1 MKKTLAIGYQD
12 FESLHEDD
20 CYYVDKTSYIFR
32 MFEEGSFYFLCR
44 PRRFGKSLLVSTI
57 EYLFE
62 GRRDLFKGLYIDQ
75 KWNWKDDKYPVIH
88 FSFAFGRYID
98 TQSFSERVLYQI
110 EEMERK
116 FNITTLDQDADYSDR
131 LSYLFEAIYLK
142 ESKRV
147 VILVDEYDLPVVD
160 VLDDTD
166 LAIKNAEE
174 LDAFHRTIKNSA
186 EYIRFVFVTGI
197 TMMPKALTSSGMNYL
212 NDITLHSKY
221 STICGYTEKELCDVF
236 APELVGCDLDRIRKH
251 YNGFSWSGESV
262 YNSFE
267 IVNFFKTKW
276 FKSWWSGPSGLSSF
290 YNLLKAKNRYL
301 TNIGTVWIDYL
312 EIENLEID
320 DINTDVLLF
329 QLGVLTIK
337 DTRGGDGDTRLQ
349 YYLDFPNKVV
359 KDSFYKALYKF
370 YLGSNEHGEV
380 INYGKYFLKYLRTF
394 QFKKVQSALCDLFAF
409 IPHYWGDKSNLFDCE
424 NWYASCLLYSL
435 NGNNC
440 DVRVE
445 DPNPKGRS
453 DFVLVEKNLVFV
465 FELKMIDK
473 VIDKKIDKKIDNNKK
488 QSNVDEAIKLAF
500 DQIKSQGYLD
510 KYLGGDNIVHSVA
523 VVMSREKK
531 NVVDV
536 KFQKESFGS

>member
-1 MKKTLAIGYQD
+1 MKKKTLPIGYQD
-12 FESLHEDD
+12 FESLREDD
-20 CYYVDKTSYIFR
+20 CYYVDKTQYILNLIHSGR
-32 MFEEGSFYFLCR
+32 YYFLSR

-88 FSFAFGRYID
+88 FSFARSKFIQV
-98 TQSFSERVLYQI
+98 QSFSQQVLSQI
-110 EEMERK
+110 KQMEHK
-116 FNITTLDQDADYSDR
+116 FSITTLDEDADYSAR
-131 LSYLFEAIYLK
+131 LSNLCEAIYLK

-147 VILVDEYDLPVVD
+147 VVLVDEYDLPVID

-166 LAIKNAEE
+166 RAIKNAEE
-174 LDAFHRTIKNSA
+174 LDAFHRTIKDSA
-186 EYIRFVFVTGI
+186 KYIRFVFVTGI
-197 TMMPKALTSSGMNYL
+197 TMISKALTSSGMNYL

-236 APELVGCDLDRIRKH
+236 APELVGCNLDKIRNK
-251 YNGFSWSGESV
+251 YNGYSWGGESV
-262 YNSFE
+262 YNPFGML
-267 IVNFFKTKW
+267 NFFDTK
-276 FKSWWSGPSGLSSF
+276 KYGSWWSASSKSNSLF
-290 YNLLKAKNRYL
+290 NLLKAKNKYL
-301 TNIGTVWIDYL
+301 TNIGKIWIDQVDIEDF
-312 EIENLEID
+312 EISHIKID
-320 DINTDVLLF
+320 PLLF
-329 QLGVLTIK
+329 QLGAFTIK

-349 YYLDFPNKVV
+349 YYLDFPSKEV
-359 KDSFYKALYKF
+359 KETFFSALYKF
-370 YLGSNEHGEV
+370 YLGDGNHSTV
-380 INYGKYFLKYLRTF
+380 INYGEDLLKYLRTS
-394 QFKKVQSALCDLFAF
+394 QFNEVQSALCRLFALA
-409 IPHYWGDKSNLFDCE
+409 PHYLGDKSNLFDCE
-424 NWYASCLLYSL
+424 GWYASCLLYSL

-473 VIDKKIDKKIDNNKK
+473 VIDKKIDNNKK

-510 KYLGGDNIVHSVA
+510 KYLGGDHIVHSVA

-536 KFQKESFGS
+536 KFQKENFGS

>member
-1 MKKTLAIGYQD
+1 
-12 FESLHEDD
+12 
-20 CYYVDKTSYIFR
+20 
-32 MFEEGSFYFLCR
+32 MFEEGSYYFLSR

-57 EYLFE
+57 KYLFE

-88 FSFAFGRYID
+88 FSFA
-98 TQSFSERVLYQI
+98 SEKHYAPQMIHNTILGELLDLEVLYEITNGEKFPSVYSRFQNI
-110 EEMERK
+110 IRIIYRK
-116 FNITTLDQDADYSDR
+116 TQ
-131 LSYLFEAIYLK
+131 K
-142 ESKRV
+142 KV
-147 VILVDEYDLPVVD
+147 VILVDEYDLPVID

-166 LAIKNAEE
+166 RAIKNAEE
-174 LDAFHRTIKNSA
+174 LDAFHRTIKDSA
-186 EYIRFVFVTGI
+186 KYIRFVFVTGI
-197 TMMPKALTSSGMNYL
+197 TMISKALTSSGMNYL

-236 APELVGCDLDRIRKH
+236 APELVGCNLDKIRNK
-251 YNGFSWSGESV
+251 YNGYSWDGESV
-262 YNSFE
+262 YNPFGML
-267 IVNFFKTKW
+267 NFFKTKQYR
-276 FKSWWSGPSGLSSF
+276 SWWSASSKSNSLF
-290 YNLLKAKNRYL
+290 NLLKAKNKYL
-301 TNIGTVWIDYL
+301 TNIGKIWVDQ
-312 EIENLEID
+312 D
-320 DINTDVLLF
+320 DIEDFEISHIKIDPLLF
-329 QLGVLTIK
+329 QLGVFTIK
-337 DTRGGDGDTRLQ
+337 DIKGEQGDTRLQ
-349 YYLDFPNKVV
+349 YYLDFPSKEV
-359 KDSFYKALYKF
+359 KETFFSALYKF
-370 YLGSNEHGEV
+370 YLGDGNHGTV
-380 INYGKYFLKYLRTF
+380 INYGEDLLKYLRTS
-394 QFKKVQSALCDLFAF
+394 QFNEVQSALCRLFALA
-409 IPHYWGDKSNLFDCE
+409 PHYLGDKSNLFDCE
-424 NWYASCLLYSL
+424 GWYASCLLYSL

-473 VIDKKIDKKIDNNKK
+473 VIDKKIDNDKK

-536 KFQKESFGS
+536 KFQKESLGS

>member
-1 MKKTLAIGYQD
+1 MKKKTLPIGYQD
-12 FESLHEDD
+12 FESLREDD
-20 CYYVDKTSYIFR
+20 CYYVDKTQYILNLIHSGR
-32 MFEEGSFYFLCR
+32 YYFLSR

-88 FSFAFGRYID
+88 FDFAFSQFTD
-98 TQSFSERVLYQI
+98 TQSFSQRVLYQI

-116 FNITTLDQDADYSDR
+116 FNITNSNKYDNYSDR
-131 LSYLFEAIYLK
+131 LSYLFETLYLK
-142 ESKRV
+142 ESKKV
-147 VILVDEYDLPVVD
+147 VVLVDEYDLPVVD
-160 VLDDTD
+160 VLDDKD
-166 LAIKNAEE
+166 LVIKQAKAV
-174 LDAFHRTIKNSA
+174 DAFHRIIKRSA
-186 EYIRFVFVTGI
+186 KYIRFVFVTGI
-197 TMMPKALTSSGMNYL
+197 TMMSKALTSSGMNYL
-212 NDITLHSKY
+212 KDITLHSKY
-221 STICGYTEKELCDVF
+221 STICGYTERELCDVF
-236 APELVGCDLDRIRKH
+236 APELVGCNLDKIRNK
-251 YNGFSWSGESV
+251 YNGYSWGGESV
-262 YNSFE
+262 YNPFGML
-267 IVNFFKTKW
+267 NFFDTKQYG
-276 FKSWWSGPSGLSSF
+276 SWWSASSKSNSLF
-290 YNLLKAKNRYL
+290 NLLKAKNKYL
-301 TNIGTVWIDYL
+301 TNIGKIWIDQVDIEDF
-312 EIENLEID
+312 EISHIKID
-320 DINTDVLLF
+320 PLLF
-329 QLGVLTIK
+329 QLGAFTIK

-349 YYLDFPNKVV
+349 YYLDFPSKEV
-359 KDSFYKALYKF
+359 KETFFSALYKF
-370 YLGSNEHGEV
+370 YLGDGNHGTV
-380 INYGKYFLKYLRTF
+380 INYGEDLLKYLRTS
-394 QFKKVQSALCDLFAF
+394 QFNEVQSALCRLFALA
-409 IPHYWGDKSNLFDCE
+409 PHYLGDKSNLFDCE
-424 NWYASCLLYSL
+424 GWYASCLLYSL

-473 VIDKKIDKKIDNNKK
+473 VIDKKIDNDKK

-536 KFQKESFGS
+536 KFQKESFGN